1 MARKEK
7 TDPGA
12 LQRLKNDLRAGQL
25 GPLYLFYGPESYL
38 RPKKADRRPGGVIQL
53 PPLQRG
59 KFDDGRPAEC
69 HRGHAHAGRGYDGP
83 SGRCGSL

>member
-38 RPKKADRRPGGVIQL
+38 REHYLALARKKL
-53 PPLQRG
+53 T
-59 KFDDGRPAEC
+59 DGPAEAFNY
-69 HRGHAHAGRGYDGP
+69 HRFNAENLTMDAP
-83 SGRCGSL
+83 SGAAGQRRH

>member
-38 RPKKADRRPGGVIQL
+38 REHYLALARKKL
-53 PPLQRG
+53 T
-59 KFDDGRPAEC
+59 DGPAARPADDLEAAAAPPDNLD
-69 HRGHAHAGRGYDGP
+69 HW
-83 SGRCGSL
+83 LT

>member
-38 RPKKADRRPGGVIQL
+38 R
-53 PPLQRG
+53 
-59 KFDDGRPAEC
+59 E
-69 HRGHAHAGRGYDGP
+69 H
-83 SGRCGSL
+83 

>member
-25 GPLYLFYGPESYL
+25 GPLYLFYGV
-38 RPKKADRRPGGVIQL
+38 RPHCIEQL
-53 PPLQRG
+53 HSDFNIRLFVM
-59 KFDDGRPAEC
+59 KEI
-69 HRGHAHAGRGYDGP
+69 
-83 SGRCGSL
+83 